1 MKENILDVMRKIS
14 SHIREIRG
22 IQGYAYVE
30 QREMILSV
38 FNNSMPYSTTSIML
52 RLTVIDSLYSTNAS
66 YAYFSIEDIA
76 KAIYALGTEED
87 ALNYFKQIA
96 RGKAVE
102 KNLFE
107 ESYGIRKNTQV
118 GGKLIS
124 LISKYAYYTLLSENK
139 CPLGFPI
146 YDSLAIEVFP
156 VICEILKIPYV
167 FKHKDNIQ
175 EYVACL
181 NALRAK
187 LFGEAIDQ
195 RFEDMQQFD
204 ILDAYLW
211 RIGKLRHG
219 NYSLLFTKSD
229 YLQFIENVLGN
240 LSGGNKTINEIIYN
254 RFNTTYPD
262 LCKIKINKTKN
273 NSSYTTY
280 EVDINKLIA
289 EICDK
294 KPTKDILSNVKD
306 SQGAMYA
313 LIENWK
319 AINKHSQNS

>member
-1 MKENILDVMRKIS
+1 M
-14 SHIREIRG
+14 
-22 IQGYAYVE
+22 
-30 QREMILSV
+30 
-38 FNNSMPYSTTSIML
+38 
-52 RLTVIDSLYSTNAS
+52 
-66 YAYFSIEDIA
+66 
-76 KAIYALGTEED
+76 GTEED

-107 ESYGIRKNTQV
+107 ESYGIRKNTQI

-319 AINKHSQNS
+319 AINKHPQNS